1 MQMRWEDLTILV
13 WVSFVISLD
22 LIFIVVHLTG
32 DANRTTKLWL
42 R

>member
-1 MQMRWEDLTILV
+1 MQMRREDLTILV
-13 WVSFVISLD
+13 WVSFMISLD
-22 LIFIVVHLTG
+22 LIFIVIHLTG

>member
-1 MQMRWEDLTILV
+1 MKMRWEDLTILV
-13 WVSFVISLD
+13 RISFVTSLD
-22 LIFIVVHLTG
+22 LIFVVHLTG

>member
-13 WVSFVISLD
+13 WVFLVISLD
-22 LIFIVVHLTG
+22 LIFFVVHLTG
-32 DANRTTKLWL
+32 DANRITRLWL